1 MTLGIDVGGTF
12 TDLVRWDGT
21 TLHAAKTP
29 TTTDQSDGVVDGSIG
44 LSTGEPA
51 ALLIHGTTVA
61 TNALLERRGARVAL
75 VTDPGFEDLL
85 EIGRQDRPSL
95 YDSDV
100 VRPEALVPRSLRSS
114 VLPSRLIDVDVVAVC
129 LLDAYADPAAERRI
143 VAELAESH
151 PGMNVVASSEVSGE
165 FREFERM
172 STTVLTAYLRPAV
185 GRYLAHL
192 ESRVTPA
199 VAERLLVMASSGG
212 LMPPTRA
219 AGQAASILLSGPAG
233 GVVAAA
239 AFGDLLGADAVISFD
254 MGGTSTDVCR
264 IEGGSP
270 EVAYERSI
278 EGFACRLPSVAV
290 HTVGA
295 GGGSVGWVDPGGGLR
310 VGPRSAGAQ
319 PGPAAYGHGGTEPTV
334 SDADLVIG
342 RLSAEVPLADGL
354 VLDPTAAEGA
364 LRRVGE
370 RVGLSVEE
378 TAGGIVEIVEAHM
391 ERAIRRVSV
400 EQGFD
405 PANAALV
412 AFGGAGGMHASPL
425 ASKLGMGR
433 VLVPPHAGVLSALG
447 LLLAPP
453 RFDVARTVL
462 VDPLQDGTLAR
473 TAEDLGIEA
482 TEQFRSAVGTDPRRI
497 DVSVDMR
504 YVGQSHETSVLY
516 EKGEGPAG
524 LVERFHA
531 VHHQRNG
538 FRRADDPVEVVTVR
552 ASAVGRPALTISDL
566 PEHRP
571 SGVAETGRRLVRW
584 GSETFEA
591 REYRRSGLRPGTDIR
606 GPAVVVDT
614 DSVVWLQPAD
624 RCWIHESGTLVVDRG

>member
-12 TDLVRWDGT
+12 TDLVWWDGT

-29 TTTDQSDGVVDGSIG
+29 TTPDQSDGVVAG
-44 LSTGEPA
+44 STGLTGGVPA
-51 ALLIHGTTVA
+51 GLLIHGTTVA
-61 TNALLERRGARVAL
+61 TNALLERRGSRVAL

-95 YDSDV
+95 YDTDA
-100 VRPEALVPRSLRSS
+100 VRPEPLVPRSRRSH
-114 VLPSRLIDVDVVAVC
+114 RLSSGLVDVDVVAVC
-129 LLDAYADPAAERRI
+129 LLDAYADPTAERRI
-143 VAELAESH
+143 VAGLAESH
-151 PGMNVVASSEVSGE
+151 PALDVIASADVSGE

-172 STTVLTAYLRPAV
+172 STTVLTAYLRPVV
-185 GRYLAHL
+185 GRYLDNL
-192 ESRVTPA
+192 QSRVTSA
-199 VAERLLVMASSGG
+199 VAERLLVMGSSGG
-212 LMPPTRA
+212 LMPPARA
-219 AGQAASILLSGPAG
+219 AGHAASILLSGPAG

-270 EVAYERSI
+270 EVAFERTI

-295 GGGSVGWVDPGGGLR
+295 GGGSLGWVDSGGGLR

-319 PGPAAYGHGGTEPTV
+319 PGPASYGHGGTEPTV

-342 RLSAEVPLADGL
+342 RLSADVPLADGL
-354 VLDPTAAEGA
+354 VLDPTAAHAA
-364 LRRVGE
+364 LGRVGE
-370 RVGLSVEE
+370 RVGLSLEQ
-378 TAGGIVEIVEAHM
+378 TADGMVEIVEAHM

-400 EQGFD
+400 EEGFD

-425 ASKLGMGR
+425 ASRLGMGR

-447 LLLAPP
+447 LLLSPP
-453 RFDVARTVL
+453 RVDVARTVL
-462 VDPLQDGTLAR
+462 VDPLQEGALTR
-473 TAEDLGIEA
+473 TAGDLGVDA
-482 TEQFRSAVGTDPRRI
+482 SDQFRSAVGADPREVE
-497 DVSVDMR
+497 VSVDMR
-504 YVGQSHETSVLY
+504 YVGQSHETSVAY
-516 EKGEGPAG
+516 RQGEDPAA

-531 VHHQRNG
+531 AHHQRNG
-538 FRRADDPVEVVTVR
+538 FRRPDDPVEAVTVR
-552 ASAVGRPALTISDL
+552 ASAVGVPALTIADL
-566 PEHRP
+566 PGHRP

-584 GSETFEA
+584 GSDAVQAT
-591 REYRRSGLRPGTDIR
+591 EYLRSGLRPDTEVR
-606 GPAVVVDT
+606 GPAVIVDT
-614 DSVVWLQPAD
+614 DSVIWLQPGD
-624 RCWIHESGTLVVDRG
+624 RCWIHGSGTLVVDRG

>member
-1 MTLGIDVGGTF
+1 MTLGVDVGGTF
-12 TDLVRWDGT
+12 TDLVWWDGT

-29 TTTDQSDGVVDGSIG
+29 TTDDQSDGVVNGSVG
-44 LSTGEPA
+44 LTAGDPVP
-51 ALLIHGTTVA
+51 LLIHGTTVA
-61 TNALLERRGARVAL
+61 TNALLERRGSRVAL
-75 VTDPGFEDLL
+75 VTDRGFEDLL

-95 YDSDV
+95 YDTDV
-100 VRPEALVPRSLRSS
+100 VRPEPLVPRSRRVH
-114 VLPSRLIDVDVVAVC
+114 VLPAELVDIDVVAVC
-129 LLDAYADPAAERRI
+129 LLDAYDDPTAEHRI
-143 VAELAESH
+143 VTELVETH
-151 PGMNVVASSEVSGE
+151 PGVDVIASSEVSRE

-172 STTVLTAYLRPAV
+172 STTVLTAYLRPVV
-185 GRYLAHL
+185 GRYLDQL

-199 VAERLLVMASSGG
+199 VADRLLVMGSSGG
-212 LMPPTRA
+212 LMPPARA
-219 AGQAASILLSGPAG
+219 AGHAASTLLSGPAG

-264 IEGGSP
+264 IEGGTP
-270 EVAYERSI
+270 EVAFERTI

-334 SDADLVIG
+334 SDADLVVG
-342 RLSAEVPLADGL
+342 RLSADVPLADGL
-354 VLDPTAAEGA
+354 MLDPAAAQAA

-370 RVGLSVEE
+370 RVGLSAEE
-378 TAGGIVEIVEAHM
+378 TASGMVEIVEAHM

-400 EQGFD
+400 EEGFD

-412 AFGGAGGMHASPL
+412 AFGGAGGMHAAPL
-425 ASKLGMGR
+425 ASRLGVGR

-447 LLLAPP
+447 LLLSPP
-453 RFDVARTVL
+453 RVDVARTVL
-462 VDPLQDGTLAR
+462 VNPLREGVLTR
-473 TAEDLGIEA
+473 TAGNLGVDA
-482 TEQFRSAVGTDPRRI
+482 SDQFRSAVGTDPREI

-504 YVGQSHETSVLY
+504 YVGQSHETPVAY
-516 EKGEGPAG
+516 RQGEDPAA
-524 LVERFHA
+524 LIERFHA
-531 VHHQRNG
+531 AHHQRNG
-538 FRRADDPVEVVTVR
+538 FRRSDDPVEVVTVR

-571 SGVAETGRRLVRW
+571 SGDAETGNRVVRW
-584 GSETFEA
+584 GSDAIEA
-591 REYRRSGLRPGTDIR
+591 TEFRRSGLRRGTEVR
-606 GPAVVVDT
+606 GPAVIVDT
-614 DSVVWLQPAD
+614 DSVIWLPPDD